1 MPATRTVVA
10 ALAALVAVCLLG
22 GIRGLHDAR
31 LRAAVLA
38 ERSTSPS
45 SAIAPEQIRPSPAEQ
60 APGAGPARAGGGES
74 RPAPTWIDHDT
85 APADRR
91 TTFADDPDRA
101 AQLVFSDEFNLDGR
115 DFKDGSDPKW
125 TAIHKDDYT
134 NAALHFYNE
143 NMASTNGGHLNLTTL
158 RQDSSWTYLD
168 DKTQKLKKVRCP
180 RTRHASAAHL
190 HLSLSR
196 SKSFTSPAWSRD
208 GISFASPAASWKYG
222 RSCRARPRRAGCGRR
237 SG

>member
-10 ALAALVAVCLLG
+10 ALAALVAVCMIG
-22 GIRGLHDAR
+22 GLRRLHDAH
-31 LRAAVLA
+31 LAAVLA
-38 ERSTSPS
+38 ERSTG
-45 SAIAPEQIRPSPAEQ
+45 SAIATEILGRSPAGQ
-60 APGAGPARAGGGES
+60 ATAAGPARAGGE
-74 RPAPTWIDHDT
+74 PPTWIDHDT

-101 AQLVFSDEFNLDGR
+101 ARLVFSDEFNLDGR
-115 DFKDGSDPKW
+115 DFKDGSDPRW

-168 DKTQKLKKVRCP
+168 DKTQTLKKVRCP
-180 RTRHASAAHL
+180 RTRHAPAAAAHL
-190 HLSLSR
+190 HRSLFR
-196 SKSFTSPAWSRD
+196 SKRITSPAWSRD
-208 GISFASPAASWKYG
+208 GISFASPAASWKCG
-222 RSCRARPRRAGCGRR
+222 RSFRARPRRAGCGRR